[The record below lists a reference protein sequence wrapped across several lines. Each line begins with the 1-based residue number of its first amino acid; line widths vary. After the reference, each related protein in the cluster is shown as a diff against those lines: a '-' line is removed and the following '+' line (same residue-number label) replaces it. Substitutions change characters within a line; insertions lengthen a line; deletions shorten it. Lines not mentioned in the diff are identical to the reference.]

1 MSLVLAEPSTS
12 DLVVDTADLLPFQR
26 DIVKELLAHDGVSI
40 LGEGLGASAVVACLV
55 AVDDALLRQRAL
67 GDPPYVTLIVG
78 ATDEAKVSVKERLAA
93 LFPRASPPA
102 ELTAETGGE
111 KRKKLYER
119 GCVAFVTTRIASV
132 DLLSGRLDA
141 KRVRGVIVCSA
152 HRTTET
158 SGEGFVVRLF
168 REGNRTG
175 YVRAISDRPGQLT
188 RGFNSV
194 ERCLKALMLTRIHL
208 WPRFHLRVKEDL
220 DATPPEVVELRQPLS
235 ENVLKIQ
242 EAIVSVMDSCMSELK
257 KSRFIDT
264 SDLTLESGLF
274 KSFDLILQR
283 QLDKVWNVVPRTVK
297 QIVYDL
303 KTLRVLADALLQYDS
318 VTFLKYL
325 HALRASESRESMWL
339 FTEAAHAIFEHAKKR
354 VYLLKRKT
362 AVQPK
367 GLGKRA
373 LPPQVSETDLLP
385 VLEPMPKWTLV
396 EEILDEIEDERV
408 RGGDDLAVADVE
420 TVVDL
425 TFSQPYASQ
434 EHTQTQTITYKQGA
448 TLIVCK
454 GEHTARQIGYCIR
467 FGADALMRVHW
478 TDYLCNRGQNVASRV
493 VKRQAGG
500 RGGRYGGRYGGR
512 HGGRGRGEAPA
523 APRPMSRLER
533 IQARMEGRDVDGETE
548 ASTSDGKNDE
558 GKLLAAAAAAAKK
571 KLVGKTTSASKTT
584 AKTSEVKR
592 ETAEDEKPLDDDN
605 DDIIEIGETRQRA
618 TAKRD
623 TDNIYIYAHER
634 RVNLLNRIK
643 PSFVVMYDP
652 DASFIRELEVYQSQ
666 HPETRVR
673 VYFLVYDTS
682 LEEQKYLSS
691 IKRESAAFENL
702 IRTKQHMA
710 VPAEQEGRSDSQ
722 NPLPLSL
729 PNSISRQRIE
739 ESREASTRKGGGS
752 LTIRTTLEIIVDMRE
767 FMSALPC
774 VLHSAGFKVRPT
786 TLEVGDYILTPHMCV
801 ERKAIP
807 DLIQSFASGRLVT
820 QVESMCKH
828 YKTPVLLIEFDGAK
842 AFALHAEADLPK
854 FVGQNHLI
862 TKLVM
867 LVTRFPKL
875 RLLWSRSMHMTAEIF
890 AMLKQVEPEP
900 VLEDAQRVG
909 VPEADGSIH
918 KLVEDDINDDAVD
931 LLRRLPGITERNYRK
946 VMHKVESIEKLC
958 GLTEEEIA
966 DVLEDARQAKT
977 LHTFLHTPFPREF
990 ML

>member
-1 MSLVLAEPSTS
+1 LAEPSTS

-40 LGEGLGASAVVACLV
+40 LGEGLGASAVVASLV

-102 ELTAETGGE
+102 ELTSETGGE

-175 YVRAISDRPGQLT
+175 YVRAISDHPGQLT

-303 KTLRVLADALLQYDS
+303 KTLRMLADALLRYDS

-325 HALRASESRESMWL
+325 HALRSSESRESMWL
-339 FTEAAHAIFEHAKKR
+339 FTEAAHAIFEHAKRR

-362 AVQPK
+362 AAQPK

-408 RGGDDLAVADVE
+408 RGGDDLAVADAE

-434 EHTQTQTITYKQGA
+434 EHTETQTVTYKQGA
-448 TLIVCK
+448 TLIVCRE
-454 GEHTARQIGYCIR
+454 EHTARQIGYCIR
-467 FGADALMRVHW
+467 FGADALMRAHW
-478 TDYLCNRGQNVASRV
+478 TDYLCNRSQNVASRV
-493 VKRQAGG
+493 AKRQAGG

-512 HGGRGRGEAPA
+512 HGGRGRGRGDAPA

-533 IQARMEGRDVDGETE
+533 IQARMEGRDVDGETA
-548 ASTSDGKNDE
+548 ASTSDGKDDE

-571 KLVGKTTSASKTT
+571 TLIGKKPSASKTTT

-592 ETAEDEKPLDDDN
+592 EAAEDEKPLDDD
-605 DDIIEIGETRQRA
+605 DDVIEIGETRQRA

-652 DASFIRELEVYQSQ
+652 DASFIRELEVYQLQ

-918 KLVEDDINDDAVD
+918 KLVEDDVNDAAVD